1 MSNETNRETEVVY
14 LVNPIQELA
23 IEANLAQEPKA
34 KANFAQELTAKPI
47 EVQNAIDRTLQV
59 LPITNML
66 LLLSLLIRRTRETK
80 PLLDY
85 SKSLVVTSYQYLGI
99 PRKKAM
105 QKKVVDKER
114 VIKRQGKE
122 TRTTQ

>member
-1 MSNETNRETEVVY
+1 MSNETNRETEVIY
-14 LVNPIQELA
+14 FVNLIQELA
-23 IEANLAQEPKA
+23 IEANLAQELEA

-66 LLLSLLIRRTRETK
+66 LLLSLLIRRIRGTK
-80 PLLDY
+80 SLLDY

-99 PRKKAM
+99 PHQKVM